1 MFNLRL
7 RSRFSRSTFSLFA
20 SVAIV
25 FAACNPK
32 VAQIS
37 YLSPL
42 DRTQEG
48 FLDRATYQIIT
59 FGNALDFSKPV
70 DARKTLLPTSI
81 NELFD
86 QEALLSYNAKQQA
99 LLNERKPV
107 VGVTLADI
115 LASEVNQLNPQE
127 VNLAA
132 IDEKIRAPMEIKRV
146 LFDNAC
152 SAARIVGL
160 YRWLIGDALR
170 MKLLHGA
177 TIPREGIQSVP
188 LSLRYF
194 PPRSFYSIESND
206 IVKELDRAM
215 AQRDFRYEIVYE
227 IFSKSET
234 LECKMAIHIH
244 KRNLQAK
251 SDFLA
256 PL

>member
-1 MFNLRL
+1 M
-7 RSRFSRSTFSLFA
+7 LFA
-20 SVAIV
+20 TIATA

-37 YLSPL
+37 YLAPL

-59 FGNALDFSKPV
+59 YGNALDFSKPV
-70 DARKTLLPTSI
+70 DARTTLLPTSI

-99 LLNERKPV
+99 LLRERKPA
-107 VGVTLADI
+107 VGVSLSDI
-115 LASEVNQLNPQE
+115 LTSEVNQLNPQE

-152 SAARIVGL
+152 SAARVIGL

-177 TIPREGIQSVP
+177 TIPREGIPAVP
-188 LSLRYF
+188 LGLRYF
-194 PPRSFYSIESND
+194 PPRSFYSIESSD

-227 IFSKSET
+227 VFSKPET